1 VKITE
6 GGNDGIDIVRT
17 SSGRE
22 RGRPGGY
29 PQGQGDRAAKQER
42 KREKRACGSTLAG
55 VLESFVDRLSC

>member
-22 RGRPGGY
+22 REGTPKAKATERPN
-29 PQGQGDRAAKQER
+29 ER